1 MKVGHLSI
9 FQPLVSPSA
18 KLSSLIFLHQ
28 KGQTYR
34 FDRLKF
40 IQIYANWK
48 SKEWNVQEH
57 KNNVGHHFA
66 ICAVLALLQRKVQPS
81 GEKTWKNLCYKS
93 KYHKGFLPI
102 SYLCS
107 RTFDR
112 GKKCLILSQQDG
124 LKVQNLRRVLA
135 FPQQVKWSKACFFRS
150 VFCNLLI
157 PICNA
162 ICPHSKCLIRNQ
174 SKLFKDLQIVFIL
187 ISQLSS

>member
-1 MKVGHLSI
+1 MTVQLTSVNPKYSNIFNFVKKSDLVKGGSATFRNEGGPSFNLSI

-18 KLSSLIFLHQ
+18 KLSSLIFIHQ

-81 GEKTWKNLCYKS
+81 GEKTWKNLCYKR
-93 KYHKGFLPI
+93 KYHKGLLPI

-124 LKVQNLRRVLA
+124 LKVQNLKRVLA
-135 FPQQVKWSKACFFRS
+135 FPQQVKWSKACFF
-150 VFCNLLI
+150 
-157 PICNA
+157 
-162 ICPHSKCLIRNQ
+162 
-174 SKLFKDLQIVFIL
+174 
-187 ISQLSS
+187 